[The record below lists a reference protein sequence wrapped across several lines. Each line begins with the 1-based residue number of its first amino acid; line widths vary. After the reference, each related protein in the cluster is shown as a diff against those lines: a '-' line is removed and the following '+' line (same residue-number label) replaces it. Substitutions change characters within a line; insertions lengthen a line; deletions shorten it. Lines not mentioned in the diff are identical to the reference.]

1 MPADLLVRRLGL
13 REYEPTWCAMQR
25 FTDGRDTTT
34 PDELWQVEHP
44 PVFTLGM
51 NGKREHI
58 LNAGDIPVVP
68 IDRGGQVTYHGPGQ
82 ALVYLMLDIK
92 RRHLGVRQVVEQM
105 EQAII
110 QLLADHNIEAY
121 GRRDA
126 PGVYVKNTD
135 TEMKIAALG
144 LRVRR
149 GCSYHGLALNID
161 MNLEPYQRINPCGY
175 AGMAITQMSALHES
189 PEIHP
194 IQDQLCQK
202 LAEQLNYS
210 TPHYLAPEESTLP

>member
-13 REYEPTWCAMQR
+13 REYEPTWRAMQR
-25 FTDGRDTTT
+25 FTDGRDATT

-51 NGKREHI
+51 NGKREHV

-82 ALVYLMLDIK
+82 ALIYLMLDIK

-202 LAEQLNYS
+202 LAEQLNYPA
-210 TPHYLAPEESTLP
+210 PHYLAPEESPLP